1 MSLLSG
7 TQSSGADA
15 SANNDKDNRQDSAG
29 EKIKSCAAATDEG
42 TSHPRV
48 MQAAVIEVRT
58 MWGIFF
64 KAMEFD
70 LKFDVF
76 VFFNLFSAVLMKS
89 VRS

>member
-7 TQSSGADA
+7 TQPSGADA

-48 MQAAVIEVRT
+48 MQAAVIEVKT
-58 MWGIFF
+58 MREIFF
-64 KAMEFD
+64 YGQWS
-70 LKFDVF
+70 LIS
-76 VFFNLFSAVLMKS
+76 NLVYMLFFSAPS
-89 VRS
+89 S